1 MATRALTSSLDRAA
15 TAALPQAQQT
25 VAIWPAVLVI
35 YATLMPREINV
46 EIAGLYFFMDR
57 IALICALPWIIYK
70 INQRVIR
77 FVLPDWLVMFT
88 GLWLVISIAVNYDIA
103 RAITSGGSLM
113 LDTVGGY
120 YLARIS
126 FRSLNDI
133 RRAFILAAPGFALAS
148 GSLVIE
154 SVTHHLFVRPFF
166 ISVFGP
172 ISYAGGGTDVVL
184 DTLRVDVRMGLVR
197 GYGPWAHPIL
207 AGLHLATLLPVFWMS
222 GIRGWPRT
230 LGVLAALGAVF
241 TISSAAFGAL
251 MLSIGLTSYD
261 RLTRIGQGLNWR
273 LFLLVL
279 IFLLLV
285 IQFAV
290 SGGVLGF
297 VTRYLTF
304 DPWTALFRQFIW
316 QYGSL
321 SVMNHPVF
329 GIGFEPYERPAWM
342 LTQSVDN
349 HWLLFAM
356 RYGLPC
362 GIAIFSAGIVAL
374 MALGRSASHAPATD
388 ARFYRGIAISLA
400 LLMLMMWTV
409 TLQGGTLTWFTLL
422 LGGCVACAQHSF
434 RIGRQR

>member
-1 MATRALTSSLDRAA
+1 MATRVLTSSLDRGA
-15 TAALPQAQQT
+15 TAAPSQAQQT
-25 VAIWPAVLVI
+25 VAIWPAVIVI
-35 YATLMPREINV
+35 YATLLPREVNV

-77 FVLPDWLVMFT
+77 FVLPDWLVMFA
-88 GLWLVISIAVNYDIA
+88 GLWLIISIAVNYDMS
-103 RAITSGGSLM
+103 RAITSGGSLA

-148 GSLVIE
+148 GLVFVE
-154 SVTHHLFVRPFF
+154 SVSHRLFVRPFF

-230 LGVLAALGAVF
+230 LGVLSALGAIF
-241 TISSAAFGAL
+241 TISSAAVGAL
-251 MLSIGLTSYD
+251 ALAIALTAYD
-261 RLTRIGQGLNWR
+261 RLTVVARELSWR
-273 LFLLVL
+273 LLLLAVGAGLLVVQL
-279 IFLLLV
+279 IV
-285 IQFAV
+285 P
-290 SGGVLGF
+290 GGILSF
-297 VTRYLTF
+297 ITRYLTF
-304 DPWTALFRQFIW
+304 DPWTAYFRQLIW
-316 QYGSL
+316 QYGSV

-329 GIGFEPYERPAWM
+329 GIGFEPYDRPAWM
-342 LTQSVDN
+342 ITTSVDN

-362 GIAIFSAGIVAL
+362 GVAL
-374 MALGRSASHAPATD
+374 FAASVIALIALGRSAGHATPTD
-388 ARFYRGIAISLA
+388 ARFYRGIAIALG

>member
-1 MATRALTSSLDRAA
+1 MATRILTSSLDRVA
-15 TAALPQAQQT
+15 TAAQPQA

-35 YATLMPREINV
+35 YATLLPREVNV

-88 GLWLVISIAVNYDIA
+88 GLWLVISIAVNYDMS
-103 RAITSGGSLM
+103 RAITSGGSLA

-126 FRSLNDI
+126 FRSVNDI

-148 GSLVIE
+148 GLLVVESL
-154 SVTHHLFVRPFF
+154 SHRLFVRPFF
-166 ISVFGP
+166 ISIFGP
-172 ISYAGGGTDVVL
+172 ITYAGGGTDVVL

-197 GYGPWAHPIL
+197 GYGSWAHPIL

-230 LGVLAALGAVF
+230 LGVLASLGAVF

-251 MLSIGLTSYD
+251 ILSIGLISYD
-261 RLTRIGQGLNWR
+261 RLTRIVHGLNWR
-273 LFLLVL
+273 Q
-279 IFLLLV
+279 FLLLLSLSLFV
-285 IQFAV
+285 IQLAV
-290 SGGVLGF
+290 GGGVLGF

-304 DPWTALFRQFIW
+304 DSWTAYFRQFIW
-316 QYGSL
+316 QYGSQ
-321 SVMNHPVF
+321 SVMNHPMF
-329 GIGFEPYERPAWM
+329 GIGFEPYERPEWM
-342 LTQSVDN
+342 VTQSVDN

-362 GIAIFSAGIVAL
+362 GVAIFSAGIVAL
-374 MALGRSASHAPATD
+374 LGLGRSASHAPTTD
-388 ARFYRGIAISLA
+388 ARFYRGIAIALA

-422 LGGCVACAQHSF
+422 LGGCVACGQHSF
-434 RIGRQR
+434 RAREMRIVV